1 MKTPEWTNPGPLL
14 HPKKKTIAWGKL
26 YQIHPDTTNWSH
38 SLKDPNHPGMYTRCG
53 VFFWEVVVLIW
64 IGIPNA
70 YYCSLKVDAVS
81 RNHKKHWGQKKT
93 WVDTQN
99 KEARPFFVFFST
111 PGTRVF
117 MISPIF
123 LFFFSTPGTRV
134 FMISPQRSC
143 LFQLLKLNG
152 RWRTTLRSFQWCFFF
167 KRDHP

>member
-53 VFFWEVVVLIW
+53 VFFWEAVVLIW

-93 WVDTQN
+93 SVDTQN
-99 KEARPFFVFFST
+99 KEARPFFVFFRPLGHESSWYL
-111 PGTRVF
+111 P
-117 MISPIF
+117 
-123 LFFFSTPGTRV
+123 FF
-134 FMISPQRSC
+134 
-143 LFQLLKLNG
+143 
-152 RWRTTLRSFQWCFFF
+152 CFFF
-167 KRDHP
+167 DPWDTSLHDISTKVMSFSTLEIERPMTNNPP